1 MNTLRVVFMG
11 TPDFAVPSLNILVEN
26 GYDVVGVITVPDKP
40 AGRGQQIQESAV
52 KKYALSKGLTLLQ
65 PDKLKAAEFLQQL
78 KTLNADIQVV
88 VAFRML
94 PEAVWNMPRL
104 GTINLHGSLLPQYRG
119 AAPINWAIINGE
131 NETGVTTFL
140 LQHEIDTGQI
150 IFNHKIAISETDT
163 AGSIHDKLME
173 VGANLVLKTIQA
185 IEKNEYPQ
193 IDQEQLMVGDLKIAP
208 KIFKDDCKIDW
219 NNSCE
224 IIYNKVRGLSP
235 YPTAFSTIKN
245 EKGILNFKIFGCTK
259 EETAHTNTPGT
270 IDTDNKTYFKVA
282 TNNGY
287 IQLNDIQLEGK
298 KRMPIADFLR
308 GFTINAH
315 THFI

>member
-1 MNTLRVVFMG
+1 MG

-298 KRMPIADFLR
+298 KRIM
-308 GFTINAH
+308 
-315 THFI
+315 

>member
-1 MNTLRVVFMG
+1 MG

-224 IIYNKVRGLSP
+224 IIYNKVRGLSH

>member
-1 MNTLRVVFMG
+1 MG

-131 NETGVTTFL
+131 KETGVTTFL

-150 IFNHKIAISETDT
+150 IYNHTVGISETDT
-163 AGSIHDKLME
+163 AGSIHDTLME

-185 IEKNEYPQ
+185 IEKNNYPQ
-193 IDQEQLMVGDLKIAP
+193 IDQEQLLVGDLKIAP
-208 KIFKDDCKIDW
+208 KIFKEDCKIDW
-219 NNSCE
+219 NNSSE
-224 IIYNKVRGLSP
+224 NIYNKVRGLSP

-308 GFTINAH
+308 GFSINAH

>member
-1 MNTLRVVFMG
+1 MG

-185 IEKNEYPQ
+185 IEKMS
-193 IDQEQLMVGDLKIAP
+193 IRK
-208 KIFKDDCKIDW
+208 
-219 NNSCE
+219 
-224 IIYNKVRGLSP
+224 
-235 YPTAFSTIKN
+235 
-245 EKGILNFKIFGCTK
+245 
-259 EETAHTNTPGT
+259 
-270 IDTDNKTYFKVA
+270 
-282 TNNGY
+282 
-287 IQLNDIQLEGK
+287 
-298 KRMPIADFLR
+298 
-308 GFTINAH
+308 
-315 THFI
+315 

>member
-1 MNTLRVVFMG
+1 MG

-26 GYDVVGVITVPDKP
+26 GYDVVGVIPVPDKP